1 MASRVTV
8 YGRTN
13 DRNTERIRKNLDELS
28 LSYRFFDIKKHPD
41 VVKRV
46 ADAGE
51 DTSHFPKVEVICAN
65 RPGAVWVTNPD
76 TETLQQ
82 TLYGEDV
89 LGVTSFWI

>member
-8 YGRTN
+8 YGRSN
-13 DRNTERIRKNLDELS
+13 DKNTERIRKNLDELS
-28 LSYRFFDIKKHPD
+28 LNYRYFDIKKQPD
-41 VVKRV
+41 VVSRI
-46 ADAGE
+46 AATGE
-51 DTSHFPKVEVICAN
+51 DTTQFPKVEVVCAN

-82 TLYGEDV
+82 TLYAEDV

>member
-8 YGRTN
+8 YGQSKDT
-13 DRNTERIRKNLDELS
+13 NTERIRKNLDELS
-28 LSYRFFDIKKHPD
+28 LTYRYYDIKKQPE
-41 VVKRV
+41 VVGRI
-46 ADAGE
+46 AAAGE
-51 DTSHFPKVEVICAN
+51 DTSKFPKVEVVCAN

-82 TLYGEDV
+82 TLYAEDV

>member
-8 YGRTN
+8 YGRSK
-13 DRNTERIRKNLDELS
+13 DLNTQRVRKNLDELS
-28 LSYRFFDIKKHPD
+28 LTYKFFDIGKQPD
-41 VVKRV
+41 VVDRI
-46 ADAGE
+46 AAAGE
-51 DTSHFPKVEVICAN
+51 DTSRFPKVEVVCAN

-82 TLYGEDV
+82 TLYAEDV